1 MQGQEKGFQEHQIFS
16 LFIYGKVLWIYQEG
30 IFTSDGQSDGQTW
43 DQMEHLF
50 TAIKINLIYFQKQ
63 VIMSILEYL

>member
-1 MQGQEKGFQEHQIFS
+1 MQGQEKRFQEYQIFS

-30 IFTSDGQSDGQTW
+30 IFTSDGQTW

>member
-1 MQGQEKGFQEHQIFS
+1 MQGQEKRFQEHQIFS

-30 IFTSDGQSDGQTW
+30 IFTSDGQTW